1 VDQFSANYKNNG
13 EIMTEA
19 KTKKVI
25 FTIPEHDKAKFKVQ
39 LQYDSLTQAQFLR
52 GMIAGYI
59 NRDEDFMSFVSKLK
73 GESKSQNKQQL
84 KRVHKNLE
92 ERKATKNSFAL
103 DDDEV
108 ENIFDMLEQ
117 EHPDL

>member
-1 VDQFSANYKNNG
+1 
-13 EIMTEA
+13 MTTD

-25 FTIPEHDKAKFKVQ
+25 FTIPANDKAKFKVQ

-52 GMIAGYI
+52 GMIEGYI
-59 NRDEDFMSFVSKLK
+59 NRDEDFMNFVAKLK
-73 GESKSQNKQQL
+73 GDTRVQSKAQL
-84 KRVHKNLE
+84 KKVEKNLSE
-92 ERKATKNSFAL
+92 MKSTRNKFAL

>member
-1 VDQFSANYKNNG
+1 
-13 EIMTEA
+13 MTGA

-25 FTIPEHDKAKFKVQ
+25 FTIPENDKAKFKVQ